1 MENNTTDAIQIGERR
16 SKLPTK
22 WLIALLAGAIAV
34 GGWIMKQQM
43 EHDDLRERVQDL
55 EERQEW
61 MWGKR

>member
-1 MENNTTDAIQIGERR
+1 MKTPESEQVRVTGQSA
-16 SKLPTK
+16 KLPIK
-22 WLIALLAGAIAV
+22 WLVALLAGAIAV

>member
-1 MENNTTDAIQIGERR
+1 MKNNTTDAIQIGERR

-43 EHDDLRERVQDL
+43 EHADLQKRVQDL
-55 EERQEW
+55 EERQDYF
-61 MWGKR
+61 WGKR